1 MHFISDLLNGQGS
14 VLKQY
19 FYFHYYDLIDQL
31 LGRLMRRPAHD
42 GGKITGRDTEPCPH
56 RKKPHALRY
65 NSHELGK
72 QSDETG
78 SICRLEVV
86 GHWLL
91 TLRWILS

>member
-42 GGKITGRDTEPCPH
+42 GGKITGRDTELV
-56 RKKPHALRY
+56 RIGR
-65 NSHELGK
+65 N
-72 QSDETG
+72 
-78 SICRLEVV
+78 
-86 GHWLL
+86 L
-91 TLRWILS
+91 TLFDTTVMN

>member
-1 MHFISDLLNGQGS
+1 MHFIRDLLNGQGS

-42 GGKITGRDTEPCPH
+42 GGKIT
-56 RKKPHALRY
+56 KPHALRY

-72 QSDETG
+72 QSDETAPSAG
-78 SICRLEVV
+78 WKSWDTGC
-86 GHWLL
+86 
-91 TLRWILS
+91 

>member
-42 GGKITGRDTEPCPH
+42 GGKITGRDTEP
-56 RKKPHALRY
+56 
-65 NSHELGK
+65 
-72 QSDETG
+72 
-78 SICRLEVV
+78 
-86 GHWLL
+86 
-91 TLRWILS
+91 LSA

>member
-42 GGKITGRDTEPCPH
+42 GGKITGRDTELV
-56 RKKPHALRY
+56 RIERKPHALRY

-72 QSDETG
+72 QSDETAPSAG
-78 SICRLEVV
+78 WKSWDTGC
-86 GHWLL
+86 
-91 TLRWILS
+91 

>member
-65 NSHELGK
+65 NSHELGNKAMK
-72 QSDETG
+72 QAPSAGWKSWDTG
-78 SICRLEVV
+78 C
-86 GHWLL
+86 
-91 TLRWILS
+91 

>member
-42 GGKITGRDTEPCPH
+42 GGKITGRDTELV
-56 RKKPHALRY
+56 RIER
-65 NSHELGK
+65 
-72 QSDETG
+72 T
-78 SICRLEVV
+78 
-86 GHWLL
+86 L
-91 TLRWILS
+91 TLYDTTVMN

>member
-42 GGKITGRDTEPCPH
+42 GGKITGRDTELV
-56 RKKPHALRY
+56 RIER
-65 NSHELGK
+65 N
-72 QSDETG
+72 
-78 SICRLEVV
+78 
-86 GHWLL
+86 L
-91 TLRWILS
+91 TLFDYGHEIEMYTVEQGEKRDKRQ